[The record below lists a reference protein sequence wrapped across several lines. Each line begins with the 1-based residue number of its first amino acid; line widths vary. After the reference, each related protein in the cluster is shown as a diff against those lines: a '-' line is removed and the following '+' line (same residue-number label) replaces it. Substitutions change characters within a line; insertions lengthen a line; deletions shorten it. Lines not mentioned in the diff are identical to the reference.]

1 MLYFSKLKIFSI
13 ISVITL
19 GIVFFLP
26 NLFNTNLSFLPKKKI
41 VLGLDLQG
49 GSYLLLEVNSKPLFK
64 DRLEA
69 KSFELKKKLRLERIN
84 YGIFETTES
93 TISFKL
99 NLDNKENI
107 MKLLNENK
115 LNENIDE
122 SNKELDYQ
130 LLNDKIIINLS
141 EAYKKR
147 IKKNAMEQSL
157 EIIRSR
163 IDELGTREPTIIAQ
177 GEQRILIEL
186 PGIKNPKRIK
196 EIIGTTAKL
205 TFRFIADNNAKK
217 SSYEKLQTK
226 NDLETYNVQKKL
238 VLSGEH
244 LTDAQPGFDN
254 LNNSSVVNFKLDSFG
269 AKKFAYATKNNIGKR
284 LAIIIDNKVVSAP
297 VVRDA
302 ITTGNGQISGSFSV
316 EEANNLAIVL
326 RSGALPAPMSII
338 EERTVGPDLGQESID
353 KGIVSLIIGFILVI
367 IYIFYNYKIFGFFA
381 NISLFIN
388 LILLISILTIIEA
401 TLTLPGIA
409 GIILTVGMAV
419 DANVLIYERIKEEM
433 AMESNILIAFDNGYK
448 KVLTTLLDAN
458 ITTLIAAF
466 VLYFI
471 GSGPI
476 KGFAVTLA
484 TGIITSLFTTFVLG
498 RLFVSLYVKSKKGQE
513 LKI

>member
-1 MLYFSKLKIFSI
+1 MLHFSKLKIFSI
-13 ISVITL
+13 IFVVIL
-19 GIVFFLP
+19 GILFFLP
-26 NLFNTNLSFLPKKKI
+26 NLFSSNLSFLPKKKI

-64 DRLEA
+64 DKLEA
-69 KSFELKKKLRLERIN
+69 KSFELKKKLRMERIN
-84 YGIFETTES
+84 YESFETTES
-93 TISFKL
+93 IISIRL

-107 MKLLNENK
+107 LKLLNENN

-122 SNKELDYQ
+122 TNKELDYQ
-130 LLNDKIIINLS
+130 ILNDKIVINLS

-217 SSYEKLQTK
+217 TSYEKLQTK
-226 NDLETYNVQKKL
+226 NELETHNVQKKL

-353 KGIVSLIIGFILVI
+353 KGIVSLVIGFILVI
-367 IYIFYNYKIFGFFA
+367 LYIFYNYKIFGLFA

-498 RLFVSLYVKSKKGQE
+498 RMFVSFYIKSKKGQE

>member
-1 MLYFSKLKIFSI
+1 MLQFSKLKIFTI
-13 ISVITL
+13 ISFIIF
-19 GIVFFLP
+19 GFIFFLP
-26 NLFNTNLSFLPKKKI
+26 NVFKSEVSFLPKKKV

-64 DRLEA
+64 DKLET
-69 KSFELKKKLRLERIN
+69 KSFELKKKLRSERIN
-84 YGIFETTES
+84 YNNFIIKNS
-93 TISFKL
+93 IISFEF
-99 NLDNKENI
+99 NL
-107 MKLLNENK
+107 ENK
-115 LNENIDE
+115 DSILKVLNDNTINENIDE
-122 SNKELDYQ
+122 TNRELNYQ
-130 LLNDKIIINLS
+130 LLNNQIKINLS
-141 EAYKKR
+141 ESYQKR

-177 GEQRILIEL
+177 GEERILIEL

-205 TFRFIADNNAKK
+205 TFRFIADNDAKK
-217 SSYEKLQTK
+217 QSYEKLQSK
-226 NDLETYNVQKKL
+226 NNLETYNVQKKL

-254 LNNSSVVNFKLDSFG
+254 LNNSSVVNFKLDGFG

-284 LAIIIDNKVVSAP
+284 LAIIIDDKVVSAP

-316 EEANNLAIVL
+316 EEANNLSIIL

-353 KGIVSLIIGFILVI
+353 KGVFSLIIGFILVI
-367 IYIFYNYKIFGFFA
+367 LYIFYNYKIFGIFA

-388 LILLISILTIIEA
+388 LMLLISILTIVEA

-419 DANVLIYERIKEEM
+419 DANVLIYERIKEELKI
-433 AMESNILIAFDNGYK
+433 EDNILIAFDNGYK
-448 KVLTTLLDAN
+448 RVLTTLLDAN

-466 VLYFI
+466 VLYFV

-484 TGIITSLFTTFVLG
+484 IGIITSLFTTFILG
-498 RLFVSLYVKSKKGQE
+498 RLFVSVFIKSKKGKE
-513 LKI
+513 IKI

>member
-1 MLYFSKLKIFSI
+1 
-13 ISVITL
+13 
-19 GIVFFLP
+19 
-26 NLFNTNLSFLPKKKI
+26 LFTSNLSFLPKKKI

-64 DRLEA
+64 DKLEA
-69 KSFELKKKLRLERIN
+69 KSFELKKKLRMERIN
-84 YGIFETTES
+84 YESFETTES
-93 TISFKL
+93 IISFRL

-107 MKLLNENK
+107 LKLLNENN

-122 SNKELDYQ
+122 TNKELDYQ
-130 LLNDKIIINLS
+130 ILNDKIIINLS

-217 SSYEKLQTK
+217 TSYEKLQTK
-226 NDLETYNVQKKL
+226 NELETYNVQKKL

-353 KGIVSLIIGFILVI
+353 KGIVSLVIGFILVI
-367 IYIFYNYKIFGFFA
+367 LYIFYNYRIFGLFA

-498 RLFVSLYVKSKKGQE
+498 RMFVSFYIKSKKGQE

>member
-1 MLYFSKLKIFSI
+1 MLHFSKLKIFSVTFV
-13 ISVITL
+13 VIL
-19 GIVFFLP
+19 GILFFLP
-26 NLFNTNLSFLPKKKI
+26 NLFNSNLSFLPKKKI

-64 DRLEA
+64 DKLES

-84 YGIFETTES
+84 YGSFETTES
-93 TISFKL
+93 IISLRL

-107 MKLLNENK
+107 LKLLNDNN
-115 LNENIDE
+115 LNESIDE
-122 SNKELDYQ
+122 ANKELDYQ
-130 LLNDKIIINLS
+130 ILNDKIIINLS

-217 SSYEKLQTK
+217 ASYEKLQTK
-226 NDLETYNVQKKL
+226 NELETYNVQKQL

-367 IYIFYNYKIFGFFA
+367 LYIFYNYKIFGLFA

-498 RLFVSLYVKSKKGQE
+498 RMFVSFYIKSKKGQE

>member
-1 MLYFSKLKIFSI
+1 MLQFSKLKIFTI
-13 ISVITL
+13 ISFIIF
-19 GIVFFLP
+19 GFVFFLP
-26 NLFNTNLSFLPKKKI
+26 NVFKSEVSFLPKKKV

-64 DRLEA
+64 DKLET
-69 KSFELKKKLRLERIN
+69 KSFELKKKLRSERVN
-84 YGIFETTES
+84 YNNFIVKNS
-93 TISFKL
+93 TISFEFNVENKESILRIL
-99 NLDNKENI
+99 NDNKI
-107 MKLLNENK
+107 
-115 LNENIDE
+115 NENIDDA
-122 SNKELDYQ
+122 NKELNYQ
-130 LLNDKIIINLS
+130 VLDNKIKINLS
-141 EAYKKR
+141 ESYQKR

-177 GEQRILIEL
+177 GQERILIEL

-205 TFRFIADNNAKK
+205 TFRFIADNDAKK
-217 SSYEKLQTK
+217 QTYEKLQSK
-226 NDLETYNVQKKL
+226 NNLETYNVQKKL

-244 LTDAQPGFDN
+244 LIDAQPGFDN
-254 LNNSSVVNFKLDSFG
+254 LNNSSVVNFKLDGFG

-284 LAIIIDNKVVSAP
+284 LAIIIDDKVVSAP

-316 EEANNLAIVL
+316 EEANNLSIVL

-353 KGIVSLIIGFILVI
+353 KGVISLIIGFILVI
-367 IYIFYNYKIFGFFA
+367 LYIFYNYKIFGIFA

-388 LILLISILTIIEA
+388 LILLVSILTILGA

-419 DANVLIYERIKEEM
+419 DANVLIYERIKEELKI
-433 AMESNILIAFDNGYK
+433 ENNVLIAFDNGYK
-448 KVLTTLLDAN
+448 RVLTTLLDAN

-484 TGIITSLFTTFVLG
+484 IGIITSLFTTFILG
-498 RLFVSLYVKSKKGQE
+498 RLFVSLYIKSKKGQE

>member
-1 MLYFSKLKIFSI
+1 MLHFSKLKIFSI
-13 ISVITL
+13 IFFVIL
-19 GIVFFLP
+19 GILFFLP
-26 NLFNTNLSFLPKKKI
+26 NLFNSNLSFLPKKKI

-64 DRLEA
+64 DKLEA

-84 YGIFETTES
+84 YESFETTES
-93 TISFKL
+93 IITLRL
-99 NLDNKENI
+99 NLKNKENI
-107 MKLLNENK
+107 FKLLNDNN
-115 LNENIDE
+115 LNESIDE
-122 SNKELDYQ
+122 ANKELDYQ
-130 LLNDKIIINLS
+130 ILNDKIIIYLS

-205 TFRFIADNNAKK
+205 TFRFIADNDAKK
-217 SSYEKLQTK
+217 ASYEKLQTK
-226 NDLETYNVQKKL
+226 NELETYNVQKKL

-353 KGIVSLIIGFILVI
+353 KGIVSLVIGFILVI
-367 IYIFYNYKIFGFFA
+367 LYIFYNYRIFGLFA

-498 RLFVSLYVKSKKGQE
+498 RMFVSFYIKSKKGQE

>member
-1 MLYFSKLKIFSI
+1 M
-13 ISVITL
+13 
-19 GIVFFLP
+19 GILFFLP
-26 NLFNTNLSFLPKKKI
+26 NLFTSNLSFLPKKKI

-64 DRLEA
+64 DKLEA
-69 KSFELKKKLRLERIN
+69 KSFELKKKLRMERIN
-84 YGIFETTES
+84 YKSFETTES
-93 TISFKL
+93 IISLRL

-107 MKLLNENK
+107 LKLLNANN
-115 LNENIDE
+115 LNESIDE
-122 SNKELDYQ
+122 TNKELDYQ
-130 LLNDKIIINLS
+130 ILNDKIIINLS

-217 SSYEKLQTK
+217 TSYEKLQTK
-226 NDLETYNVQKKL
+226 NELETYNVQKKL

-353 KGIVSLIIGFILVI
+353 KGIVSLVIGFILVI
-367 IYIFYNYKIFGFFA
+367 LYIFYNYRIFGLFA

-498 RLFVSLYVKSKKGQE
+498 RMFVSFYIKSKKGQE

>member
-1 MLYFSKLKIFSI
+1 VLHFSKLKIFSI
-13 ISVITL
+13 IFVVIL
-19 GIVFFLP
+19 GILFFLP
-26 NLFNTNLSFLPKKKI
+26 NLFTSNLSFLPKKKI

-64 DRLEA
+64 DKLEA
-69 KSFELKKKLRLERIN
+69 KSFELKKKLRMERIS
-84 YGIFETTES
+84 YESFETTES
-93 TISFKL
+93 IISFRL

-107 MKLLNENK
+107 LKLLNENN
-115 LNENIDE
+115 LNESIDE
-122 SNKELDYQ
+122 TNKELDYQ
-130 LLNDKIIINLS
+130 ILNDKIIINLS

-217 SSYEKLQTK
+217 TSYEKLQTK
-226 NDLETYNVQKKL
+226 NELETYNVQKKL

-254 LNNSSVVNFKLDSFG
+254 LNNSSIVNFKLDSFG

-353 KGIVSLIIGFILVI
+353 KGIVSLVIGFILVI
-367 IYIFYNYKIFGFFA
+367 LYIFYNYRIFGLFA

-498 RLFVSLYVKSKKGQE
+498 RMFVSFYIKSKKGQE

>member
-1 MLYFSKLKIFSI
+1 MLQFSKLKIFTI
-13 ISVITL
+13 ISFIIL
-19 GIVFFLP
+19 GFIFFLP
-26 NLFNTNLSFLPKKKI
+26 NVFKSELSFLPKKKV

-64 DRLEA
+64 DKLET
-69 KSFELKKKLRLERIN
+69 KSFELKKKLRSERIN
-84 YGIFETTES
+84 YNNFIIKNS
-93 TISFKL
+93 TISFEFNVENKNSILKVL
-99 NLDNKENI
+99 NDNKI
-107 MKLLNENK
+107 
-115 LNENIDE
+115 NENIDE
-122 SNKELDYQ
+122 TNKELNYQ
-130 LLNDKIIINLS
+130 VLNNQIKINLS
-141 EAYKKR
+141 ESYQKR

-177 GEQRILIEL
+177 GEERILIEL

-205 TFRFIADNNAKK
+205 TFRFIADNDAKK
-217 SSYEKLQTK
+217 QSYEKLQSK
-226 NDLETYNVQKKL
+226 NNLETYNVQKKL

-254 LNNSSVVNFKLDSFG
+254 LNNSSVVNFKLDGFG

-284 LAIIIDNKVVSAP
+284 LAIIIDDKVVSAP

-316 EEANNLAIVL
+316 EEANNLSIIL

-353 KGIVSLIIGFILVI
+353 KGVFSLIIGFILVI
-367 IYIFYNYKIFGFFA
+367 LYIFYNYKIFGIFA

-388 LILLISILTIIEA
+388 LILLISILTIVEA

-419 DANVLIYERIKEEM
+419 DANVLIYERIKEELKV
-433 AMESNILIAFDNGYK
+433 EDNILIAFDNGYK
-448 KVLTTLLDAN
+448 RVLTTLLDAN

-466 VLYFI
+466 VLYFV

-484 TGIITSLFTTFVLG
+484 IGIITSLFTTFILG
-498 RLFVSLYVKSKKGQE
+498 RLFVSVYIKSKKGQE
-513 LKI
+513 IKI

>member
-1 MLYFSKLKIFSI
+1 MLQFSKLKIFTI
-13 ISVITL
+13 ISFIIF
-19 GIVFFLP
+19 GFVFFLP
-26 NLFNTNLSFLPKKKI
+26 NVFKSEVSFLPKKKV

-64 DRLEA
+64 DKLET
-69 KSFELKKKLRLERIN
+69 KSFELKKKLRSERIN
-84 YGIFETTES
+84 YNNFTIKNSTLSFEFNVKNKDN
-93 TISFKL
+93 ILKVL
-99 NLDNKENI
+99 NDNKI
-107 MKLLNENK
+107 
-115 LNENIDE
+115 NENIDE
-122 SNKELDYQ
+122 TSKELNYQ
-130 LLNDKIIINLS
+130 VLNNQININLS
-141 EAYKKR
+141 ESYQKR

-177 GEQRILIEL
+177 GEERILIEL

-205 TFRFIADNNAKK
+205 TFRFIADNDAKK
-217 SSYEKLQTK
+217 QSYEKLQSK
-226 NDLETYNVQKKL
+226 NNLETYNVQKKL

-254 LNNSSVVNFKLDSFG
+254 LNNSSVVNFKLDGFG

-284 LAIIIDNKVVSAP
+284 LAIIIDDKVVSAP

-316 EEANNLAIVL
+316 EEANNLSIVL

-353 KGIVSLIIGFILVI
+353 KGVISLIIGFILVI
-367 IYIFYNYKIFGFFA
+367 LYIFYNYKIFGIFA

-388 LILLISILTIIEA
+388 LILLVSVLTVLGA

-419 DANVLIYERIKEEM
+419 DANVLIYERIKEELKI
-433 AMESNILIAFDNGYK
+433 EDNVLIAFDNGYK
-448 KVLTTLLDAN
+448 RVLTTLLDAN

-484 TGIITSLFTTFVLG
+484 IGIITSLFTTFILG
-498 RLFVSLYVKSKKGQE
+498 RLFVSLYIKSKKGQE

>member
-1 MLYFSKLKIFSI
+1 MLHFSKLKIFSI
-13 ISVITL
+13 IFVVIL
-19 GIVFFLP
+19 GILFFLP
-26 NLFNTNLSFLPKKKI
+26 NLFTSNLSFLPKKKI

-64 DRLEA
+64 DKLEA
-69 KSFELKKKLRLERIN
+69 KSFELKKKLRMERIS
-84 YGIFETTES
+84 YESFETTES
-93 TISFKL
+93 IISFRL

-107 MKLLNENK
+107 LKLLNENN

-122 SNKELDYQ
+122 TNKELDYQ
-130 LLNDKIIINLS
+130 ILNDKIIINLS

-217 SSYEKLQTK
+217 TSYEKLQTK
-226 NDLETYNVQKKL
+226 NELETYNVQKKL

-353 KGIVSLIIGFILVI
+353 KGIVSLVIGFILVI
-367 IYIFYNYKIFGFFA
+367 LYIFYNYRIFGLFA

-498 RLFVSLYVKSKKGQE
+498 RMFVSFYIKSKKGQE

>member
-1 MLYFSKLKIFSI
+1 MLHFSKLKIFSI
-13 ISVITL
+13 IFVVIL
-19 GIVFFLP
+19 GILFFLP
-26 NLFNTNLSFLPKKKI
+26 NLFTSNLSFLPKKKI

-64 DRLEA
+64 DKLEA
-69 KSFELKKKLRLERIN
+69 KSFELKKKLRMERIN
-84 YGIFETTES
+84 YESFETTES
-93 TISFKL
+93 IISLRL

-107 MKLLNENK
+107 LKLLNENN

-122 SNKELDYQ
+122 TNKELDYQ
-130 LLNDKIIINLS
+130 ILNDKIIINLS

-217 SSYEKLQTK
+217 TSYEKLQTK
-226 NDLETYNVQKKL
+226 NELETYNVQKKL

-353 KGIVSLIIGFILVI
+353 KGIVSLVIGFILVI
-367 IYIFYNYKIFGFFA
+367 LYIFYNYKIFGLFA

-498 RLFVSLYVKSKKGQE
+498 RMFVSFYIKSKKGQE

>member
-1 MLYFSKLKIFSI
+1 MLHFSKLKIFSI
-13 ISVITL
+13 FFIIIFGFL
-19 GIVFFLP
+19 FFLP
-26 NLFNTNLSFLPKKKI
+26 NLFNSEISFLPKKKV

-64 DRLEA
+64 DKLEA
-69 KSFELKKKLRLERIN
+69 KSFELRKKLRLERLN
-84 YGIFETTES
+84 YDNFVTEDSTVSFEFSLE
-93 TISFKL
+93 
-99 NLDNKENI
+99 NKERILKVLNDKNI
-107 MKLLNENK
+107 
-115 LNENIDE
+115 NENIDE
-122 SNKELDYQ
+122 KNKELNYQ
-130 LLNDKIIINLS
+130 ILNNKILFNLS
-141 EAYKKR
+141 EIYQKR

-177 GEQRILIEL
+177 GEERILIEL

-205 TFRFIADNNAKK
+205 TFRFMADNDAKQ
-217 SSYEKLQTK
+217 SSYEKLQSK
-226 NDLETYNVQKKL
+226 NNLETYNIKKKL

-244 LTDAQPGFDN
+244 LIDAQPGFNN
-254 LNNSSVVNFKLDSFG
+254 LDNSSVVNFKLDSFG

-284 LAIIIDNKVVSAP
+284 LAIIIDDKVISAP

-302 ITTGNGQISGSFSV
+302 ITTGNGQISGSFAV

-353 KGIVSLIIGFILVI
+353 KGIISLIIGFVLVI
-367 IYIFYNYKIFGFFA
+367 LFIFYNYKLFGIFA
-381 NISLFIN
+381 NISLLIN
-388 LILLISILTIIEA
+388 LVLLISILTIIEA

-419 DANVLIYERIKEEM
+419 DANVLIYERIKEELTN
-433 AMESNILIAFDNGYK
+433 EDNTLIAFDNGYK
-448 KVLTTLLDAN
+448 RVLTTLLDAN

-484 TGIITSLFTTFVLG
+484 IGIITSLFTTFILG
-498 RLFVSLYVKSKKGQE
+498 RLFVSVYIKSKKGQR